1 MNAKEELSMRI
12 SGEIV
17 FSRDCGKTIKKW
29 RDLFGI
35 SKTALANKLGV
46 SLSVVCDYENGRRK
60 SPGVNLIKKVINAL
74 IETDE
79 ERGSQFLKAYE
90 KTLIGR
96 DVEGDAIL
104 DIKEFLSPVHA
115 EDVCDAVKGEVIAN
129 QGQMDREIY
138 GYTAIDSPKAIL
150 ELSSDGLLKVF
161 GMTSKRALVFTKVS
175 LGRSPFIAIR
185 ISSIKPGLV
194 VLHGVDTIDPL
205 GIKIAEKEKI
215 PVILSGIEKVED
227 LIAGLRKI
235 RVYG

>member
-175 LGRSPFIAIR
+175 LGRS
-185 ISSIKPGLV
+185 L
-194 VLHGVDTIDPL
+194 L
-205 GIKIAEKEKI
+205 
-215 PVILSGIEKVED
+215 
-227 LIAGLRKI
+227 AGPRLLP
-235 RVYG
+235 

>member
-17 FSRDCGKTIKKW
+17 FSENCGKTIKKW
-29 RDLFGI
+29 RDLFGV

-46 SLSVVCDYENGRRK
+46 STSVVCDYENGRRK
-60 SPGVNLIKKVINAL
+60 SPGVNQIKKIIYAL

-79 ERGSQFLKAYE
+79 EQGSQFLRAYE
-90 KTLIGR
+90 KTFIGR
-96 DVEGDAIL
+96 DIKGDAIL
-104 DIKEFLSPVHA
+104 DIREFPSPVHV
-115 EDVCDAVKGEVIAN
+115 EDICDAVRGEIIVN
-129 QGQMDREIY
+129 QGHMNEEIY
-138 GYTAIDSPKAIL
+138 GYTAIDSLKAIL

-175 LGRSPFIAIR
+175 IGRSPFIAIR
-185 ISSIKPGLV
+185 VSSIKPGLV

-215 PVILSGIEKVED
+215 PVIVSGIEKVDD

-235 RVYG
+235 RV